1 MDNNNYRNIKI
12 FVFRAIDEI
21 ELCKEYLKGHLKV
34 LSDYGI
40 ENITTNNNLWISNPN
55 VYCVVARDMNS
66 NHLLGGARIQV
77 ADGESP
83 LPVELAVGYMDTSLY
98 EKVQYYSING
108 GVGESCGL
116 WIAKEASGLGISRY
130 LMWGSISSANQL
142 HFSTMLGICASYTL
156 NLFSDI
162 GFKIDYSLGNKGG
175 FPYPNNQYI
184 ANVIGILDAVSIA
197 TASKKDKDI
206 MLSLRENP
214 IQHRMEENKGNYCN
228 VYYNLVYSSM
238 DKTHFQIA

>member
-1 MDNNNYRNIKI
+1 MNRKDPRSIRI
-12 FVFRAIDEI
+12 FVFRAIDEV
-21 ELCKEYLKGHLKV
+21 ELCKEYLQGHVKV

-40 ENITTNNNLWISNPN
+40 ENITTNNDLWINNPN
-55 VYCVVARDMNS
+55 VYCVVARDMDS
-66 NHLLGGARIQV
+66 RRLLGGARIQI
-77 ADGESP
+77 ADGENP
-83 LPVELAVGYMDTSLY
+83 LPVELAVGYMDGSLY
-98 EKVQYYSING
+98 DKVEYYSING

-142 HFSTMLGICASYTL
+142 KFSTMLGICASYTL

-184 ANVIGILDAVSIA
+184 ANVIGILDAVSMT
-197 TASKKDKDI
+197 TASIRDQNI
-206 MLSLRENP
+206 MFSLRKNP
-214 IQHRMEENKGNYCN
+214 IQNRMEENKGNYCN

-238 DKTHFQIA
+238 DKTCFQIA